1 MSHDPEIRETIPFDR
16 RRARRRIAAGTV
28 MATMTTPDG
37 ASTLIRV
44 RLQDISSTG
53 VGLRSDTPLPN
64 GTVVAV
70 YSEGSRFPSASGMVV
85 RCLPMGNGY
94 RVGLD
99 RRLREVA

>member
-1 MSHDPEIRETIPFDR
+1 MSHEHEIRETLPFDR

-28 MATMTTPDG
+28 MATITTPDG
-37 ASTLIRV
+37 ASTLARV

-53 VGLRSDTPLPN
+53 VGLRCDGPLPM

-85 RCLPMGNGY
+85 RCLPMGDAY
-94 RVGLD
+94 RIGLD

>member
-1 MSHDPEIRETIPFDR
+1 MSHEPEIRETLPFDR

-28 MATMTTPDG
+28 MATITTPG
-37 ASTLIRV
+37 GESTLARV
-44 RLQDISSTG
+44 RLQDISTTG
-53 VGLRSDTPLPN
+53 VGLRIDTPLAN

-70 YSEGSRFPSASGMVV
+70 YSEGSRFPIASGMVV